1 LGPFSHIYNA
11 ILSGRKI
18 IISHLK
24 KPGRLPVR
32 VISIG
37 NLTLGGTG
45 KTPAVIAVAVEAK
58 KRGLQPIILTRG
70 YKGRAKGPCFVSKG
84 EGHVLSLTEAGDEP
98 YMMAGKL
105 KGTPIVL
112 GKNRYRSG
120 LFALENL
127 LSGNKSDQSG
137 IIFILDDGFQ
147 HIALHRD
154 IDVLLID
161 ASRPFWAEKLFPEGR
176 LREPA
181 REIVRADIIVIS
193 KSDMVSSDSISD
205 CIENIKRLNP
215 GALIYSAYH
224 KPVSLVKMSGEEEDL
239 EDLKDSKAYIFSGI
253 ANPSYF
259 KALITSNGA
268 EIINFME
275 FNDHHVYA
283 QRDIDKINR
292 AASGLRIITTE
303 KDMVKLRHL
312 KSTDDISALKI
323 EFSVEEE
330 FYDKLFKVN

>member
-1 LGPFSHIYNA
+1 MGPFSHIYNA
-11 ILSGRKI
+11 ILSGRKF

-58 KRGLQPIILTRG
+58 KKGLQPIILTRG

-84 EGHVLSLTEAGDEP
+84 EGHVLSFTEAGDEP
-98 YMMAGKL
+98 YMMAEKL

-161 ASRPFWAEKLFPEGR
+161 A
-176 LREPA
+176 
-181 REIVRADIIVIS
+181 
-193 KSDMVSSDSISD
+193 
-205 CIENIKRLNP
+205 
-215 GALIYSAYH
+215 
-224 KPVSLVKMSGEEEDL
+224 
-239 EDLKDSKAYIFSGI
+239 
-253 ANPSYF
+253 
-259 KALITSNGA
+259 
-268 EIINFME
+268 
-275 FNDHHVYA
+275 
-283 QRDIDKINR
+283 
-292 AASGLRIITTE
+292 
-303 KDMVKLRHL
+303 
-312 KSTDDISALKI
+312 
-323 EFSVEEE
+323 
-330 FYDKLFKVN
+330 

>member
-1 LGPFSHIYNA
+1 LGPFSLIYNT
-11 ILSGRKI
+11 ILSGRKFI
-18 IISHLK
+18 IRHLK

-45 KTPAVIAVAVEAK
+45 KTPAVIAVSREAK

-70 YKGRAKGPCFVSKG
+70 YKGSAKGPCFVSKG
-84 EGHVLSLTEAGDEP
+84 EGPVLSVIEAGDEP
-98 YMMAGKL
+98 YMMAERL

-112 GKNRYRSG
+112 GKDRYRSG
-120 LFALENL
+120 LFALEDL
-127 LSGNKSDQSG
+127 LSGNKSDQSK

-154 IDVLLID
+154 TDVLLID
-161 ASRPFWAEKLFPEGR
+161 SSKPFWTEKLFPEGR

-181 REIVRADIIVIS
+181 REILRADIIVLTKADI
-193 KSDMVSSDSISD
+193 VSSDSISE
-205 CIENIKRLNP
+205 CIENVKMHNP
-215 GALIYSAYH
+215 KALIYRASH

-239 EDLKDSKAYIFSGI
+239 EGLKESKAYIFSGI

-275 FNDHHVYA
+275 FNDHHVYT
-283 QRDIDKINR
+283 QSDIDKINL

-303 KDMVKLRHL
+303 KDMVKLRQL

-330 FYDKLFKVN
+330 FYDNLFKII